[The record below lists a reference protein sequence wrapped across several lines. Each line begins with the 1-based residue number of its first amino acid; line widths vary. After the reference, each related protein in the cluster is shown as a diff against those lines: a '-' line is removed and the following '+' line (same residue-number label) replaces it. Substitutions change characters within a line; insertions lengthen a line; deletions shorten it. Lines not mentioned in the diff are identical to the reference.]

1 NPKSTD
7 ASVREL
13 IPKSCDFISIPFSW
27 RDIEPREKELNWQ
40 ATDDWI
46 DWASRHHIPVRG
58 SGLVSF
64 TKSNVPDWLYIWEHD
79 FEAIRDLVYEHLT
92 RVIKRYGQYVSVWDV
107 ISGIHAANCFQFNFE
122 QLMELT
128 RMAVSVAKQ
137 TAPRSLA
144 VIDIVMP
151 WGEYYANNQRT
162 IPPMLYAEMVM
173 QNGLNF
179 DAFGVQCCLGVGAEG
194 RYVRDIFSISSML
207 DRFANFGKPVHVTG
221 IQVPSAPSV
230 GAGDAWEGKVAAS
243 AGGAWHRDW
252 SPEIQRAWMRRVYH
266 IALSK
271 PFIESLTWQ
280 DFCEDNAHF
289 LPHAGLVCADG
300 KPKPAYEELVEIK
313 RDLGGDTDGHA
324 TRSAG

>member
-1 NPKSTD
+1 MIRLDSVSKQHGRQILFLE
-7 ASVREL
+7 ASMGAFAGDR
-13 IPKSCDFISIPFSW
+13 I
-27 RDIEPREKELNWQ
+27 
-40 ATDDWI
+40 
-46 DWASRHHIPVRG
+46 
-58 SGLVSF
+58 GLVGPNGAFLNSP
-64 TKSNVPDWLYIWEHD
+64 TATAW
-79 FEAIRDLVYEHLT
+79 VY
-92 RVIKRYGQYVSVWDV
+92 
-107 ISGIHAANCFQFNFE
+107 
-122 QLMELT
+122 
-128 RMAVSVAKQ
+128 AK
-137 TAPRSLA
+137 TGAPACRAYLA
-144 VIDIVMP
+144 
-151 WGEYYANNQRT
+151 
-162 IPPMLYAEMVM
+162 
-173 QNGLNF
+173 
-179 DAFGVQCCLGVGAEG
+179 
-194 RYVRDIFSISSML
+194 SML